1 MGNTVPACQPPVSL
15 TPEWRRPFDK
25 KKKKK
30 KGFQKYVTS
39 LHAQWASLKKH
50 SVAKGWVWWGL
61 AFEAELSVWPEVR

>member
-1 MGNTVPACQPPVSL
+1 MRVTQCPRASPQFPSPQNGGDPL
-15 TPEWRRPFDK
+15 TKR
-25 KKKKK
+25 KKK

-39 LHAQWASLKKH
+39 LHAQWASLKKP